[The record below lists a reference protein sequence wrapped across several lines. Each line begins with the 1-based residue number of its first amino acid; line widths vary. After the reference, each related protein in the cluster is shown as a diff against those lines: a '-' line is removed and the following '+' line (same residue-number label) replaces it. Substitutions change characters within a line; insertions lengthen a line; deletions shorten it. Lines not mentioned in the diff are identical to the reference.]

1 MSRKSGR
8 RGYNSDT
15 STASNRGSG
24 SREPREEEI
33 VDLEEE
39 EEEEEED
46 LIEEEGGEDEEDE
59 ITRCICGQDELTN
72 DSINPELSTFL
83 KRTYKIE
90 IDQGLF
96 IQCEK
101 CSVWQHGYCVGLFES
116 HDVPDEYWCE
126 SCKPEFHIL
135 VNNDGYSKRTLY
147 KPVNDKR
154 KKLEQMTFKNNETSH
169 STRRRGGKNERNT
182 PQQDTSSNI
191 KDKRKERRHHH
202 HHHNIDED
210 DDEYNEQ
217 LKRALRESA
226 RESGVKLSESE
237 SNERGNG
244 NSVKREDNKSDGNNS
259 SGREG
264 SRGNGSRKRET
275 NRRENADNSD
285 SKRLKVEQSD
295 HPSGSE
301 LNENSEQELG
311 SGSEGSRSKRRGVA
325 GAGAGAGSTKTTR
338 KKKSTPPRLSTNNN
352 NNNNKKQDDSSNET
366 NSLGPTKEEL
376 IQQPSK
382 PRYVNDKSSIFEL
395 RKRTIAILEWLGRS
409 QVELQEEKQQKL
421 ELFSFISDDDE
432 KEGSSNSSK
441 ENANADALALKET
454 FDENLL
460 LMEQLT
466 ERILAWQDTFGKYA
480 V

>member
-15 STASNRGSG
+15 TTSSHRGG
-24 SREPREEEI
+24 GGGGRERQEEDI

-39 EEEEEED
+39 EEEEEEEE
-46 LIEEEGGEDEEDE
+46 LIEDGEEDE

-83 KRTYKIE
+83 KKTYKIE

-116 HDVPDEYWCE
+116 QDVPDEYWCE

-169 STRRRGGKNERNT
+169 NSTRRRGVKNERNV
-182 PQQDTSSNI
+182 PQQEIMSNT

-237 SNERGNG
+237 SNEKGNG

-259 SGREG
+259 SGRES
-264 SRGNGSRKRET
+264 SRGNGSGSRKRET
-275 NRRENADNSD
+275 SRRDDDSND
-285 SKRLKVEQSD
+285 SKRLKVERLD

-301 LNENSEQELG
+301 LNENSEQELM
-311 SGSEGSRSKRRGVA
+311 SGSEESRSRRRG
-325 GAGAGAGSTKTTR
+325 GATSKTAR
-338 KKKSTPPRLSTNNN
+338 QKKKKSTPPRSSA

-432 KEGSSNSSK
+432 KEGSTNSK
-441 ENANADALALKET
+441 ENVNSNADTLALKET